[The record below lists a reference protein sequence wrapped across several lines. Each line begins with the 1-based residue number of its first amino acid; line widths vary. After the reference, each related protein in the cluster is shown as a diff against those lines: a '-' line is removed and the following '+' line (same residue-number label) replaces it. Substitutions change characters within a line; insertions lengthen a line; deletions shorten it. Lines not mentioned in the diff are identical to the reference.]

1 MKEDHQDS
9 AGEKLLRTAQTWSTG
24 FLLEWT
30 GGMKRDSL
38 DFFVGS
44 YELDRRKQKWTA
56 IRSWISVGISA
67 VALVVAALALWKK

>member
-1 MKEDHQDS
+1 
-9 AGEKLLRTAQTWSTG
+9 
-24 FLLEWT
+24 
-30 GGMKRDSL
+30 MKRDSL

-67 VALVVAALALWKK
+67 VALVVAIIALLKK